1 MCLVCLYVVR
11 CFPFPVSIAQVLAS
25 HTQLFA
31 NMSSRPKKKKLSSSE
46 KRKMQQEKGKSGAQK
61 RGLGV
66 SGRLD
71 FELPANW
78 RTEEVPSTSKTS
90 LHFISPGKKRYRSQA
105 SAKAAIKERGMNLC
119 LNEASDDSEPQD
131 SQSDFEGSP
140 KKIVSKVK
148 SEQQIEHRLF
158 VCQSSQFEKL
168 IDDINK
174 TSKCS
179 TQDCN
184 GKFFSP
190 LFRCRA

>member
-1 MCLVCLYVVR
+1 M
-11 CFPFPVSIAQVLAS
+11 A
-25 HTQLFA
+25 
-31 NMSSRPKKKKLSSSE
+31 SRPKKKKLSSSE

-66 SGRLD
+66 SGILD

-78 RTEEVPSTSKTS
+78 RTEEVSSTSKKS
-90 LHFISPGKKRYRSQA
+90 LHFISPGKNRYRSQA

-119 LNEASDDSEPQD
+119 WNEASDDPEDSQD

-148 SEQQIEHRLF
+148 SGQQIEHRMF

-190 LFRCRA
+190 FFRCRA